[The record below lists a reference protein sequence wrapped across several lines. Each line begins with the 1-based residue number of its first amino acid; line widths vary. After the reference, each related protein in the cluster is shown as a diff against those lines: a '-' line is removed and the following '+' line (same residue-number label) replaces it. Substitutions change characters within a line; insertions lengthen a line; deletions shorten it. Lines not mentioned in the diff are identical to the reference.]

1 MGRILGAHGVKG
13 ALRIQSFS
21 DPPEG
26 LLDFST
32 WWLQQASAPARIVRV
47 LRGQGSTKGLIVE
60 LEGLAD
66 RDAAAALAGAEI
78 LVERVHMPRLPSGQ
92 YYWTDL
98 EGLRVINQDG
108 IDFGVVDHLFDNG
121 AHAVMLA
128 RSAERER
135 LIPFVLGNFVK
146 AVDLDQRLIT
156 VEWDADF

>member
-108 IDFGVVDHLFDNG
+108 IDFGDRKSVV
-121 AHAVMLA
+121 
-128 RSAERER
+128 
-135 LIPFVLGNFVK
+135 
-146 AVDLDQRLIT
+146 
-156 VEWDADF
+156 